1 MNGHTRTKAKGLKIN
16 KKEAYRIFWIVKGHF
31 NATESCILDCYDG
44 YFKRVWY
51 MEEAY
56 LREDGFEEAY
66 NKLGIE

>member
-1 MNGHTRTKAKGLKIN
+1 MNGHTRTKAKGSKIN

-56 LREDGFEEAY
+56 LREDGFKEAY

>member
-1 MNGHTRTKAKGLKIN
+1 MNGHTRTKAKGSKIN